1 MRTLVVHGGAGEW
14 PSELRVAAGAALERA
29 LDAGWRERGALA
41 AAIAAV
47 RILEDDPLFNAGIG
61 ATFNADGIIE
71 HDAGVME
78 GAGLGAGAVAAVQ
91 GIRHPIDLARAVL
104 DDGRH
109 VLLVAEGAMRFADQA
124 GVERADPSIFAVERR
139 SEQLERWRTA
149 DTVGAVA
156 FDGDGHLAAACSTGG
171 YTGKR
176 PGRVGDSPIPG
187 AGFYA
192 ADGAGASCCT
202 GTGEYFI
209 RLVSAFSATSLMA
222 AGVPAMEAA
231 RRVIGEVGSRLMGSG
246 GIIVIDARGEPGA
259 AFNTGHMP
267 WAARR
272 D

>member
-1 MRTLVVHGGAGEW
+1 MVHGGAGEW
-14 PSELRVAAGAALERA
+14 PPDLRDAAATALERA
-29 LDAGWRERGALA
+29 LEAGWKESGALD

-47 RILEDDPLFNAGIG
+47 KVLEDDPLFNAGIG
-61 ATFNADGIIE
+61 ATFNADGFIE

-78 GAGLGAGAVAAVQ
+78 GAGLEAGAVAAIQ
-91 GIRHPIDLARAVL
+91 GVRHPVDLARAVL

-109 VLLVAEGAMRFADQA
+109 VLLVGEGAMRFADQK
-124 GVERADPSIFAVERR
+124 GVERADPALFAVKRR
-139 SEQLERWRTA
+139 SEQLERWRVG

-156 FDGDGHLAAACSTGG
+156 LDDNGHMAAACSTGG

-192 ADGAGASCCT
+192 DDSAGASCCT
-202 GTGEYFI
+202 GTGEHFI
-209 RLVSAFSATSLMA
+209 RLVTAFSATSLMA
-222 AGVPAMEAA
+222 EGVSAMEAA
-231 RRVIGEVGSRLMGSG
+231 RRVIGELGSRLGGSG
-246 GIIVIDARGEPGA
+246 GIIVIDPRGEPGA

-272 D
+272 

>member
-14 PSELRVAAGAALERA
+14 PAELRDAAAAALEK
-29 LDAGWRERGALA
+29 ALA
-41 AAIAAV
+41 AGWVERTALQAAITAV
-47 RILEDDPLFNAGIG
+47 RVLEDDPLFNAGIG
-61 ATFNADGIIE
+61 ATFNAGGFIE

-78 GAGLGAGAVAAVQ
+78 GAGLEAGAVAAIEGV
-91 GIRHPIDLARAVL
+91 RHPIDLARAVL

-109 VLLVAEGAMRFADQA
+109 VLLVGAGAMAFADEK
-124 GVERADPSIFAVERR
+124 GVERADPALFAVPRR
-139 SEQLERWRTA
+139 SEQLERWKVS
-149 DTVGAVA
+149 DTVGAIA
-156 FDGDGHLAAACSTGG
+156 LDDDGHVAAACSTGG

-192 ADGAGASCCT
+192 DDNAGASCCT

-209 RLVSAFSATSLMA
+209 RLVTAFSATSLLG
-222 AGVPAMEAA
+222 AGVPAKEAA
-231 RRVIGEVGSRLMGSG
+231 ERVIDELGSRLQGSG
-246 GIIVIDARGEPGA
+246 GIIVLDTRGEPAA

-272 D
+272 A

>member
-14 PSELRVAAGAALERA
+14 PEDLRAAALESLGRA
-29 LDAGWRERGALA
+29 LAAGWEERKALD

-47 RILEDDPLFNAGIG
+47 RVLEDDHLFNAGIG
-61 ATFNADGIIE
+61 ATFNADGVIE

-78 GAGLGAGAVAAVQ
+78 GAGLEAGAVAAIQ
-91 GIRHPIDLARAVL
+91 GVRHPIDLARAVL
-104 DDGRH
+104 DDRRH
-109 VLLVAEGAMRFADQA
+109 VLLVAEGATRFADEK
-124 GVERADPSIFAVERR
+124 GIERADPSIFAVQRR
-139 SEQLERWRTA
+139 SEQLERWKTA

-156 FDGDGHLAAACSTGG
+156 FDDDGHMAVACSTGG

-192 ADGAGASCCT
+192 ADSAGAACCT

-209 RLVSAFSATSLMA
+209 RLVTAFSATNSMA

-231 RRVIGEVGSRLMGSG
+231 RRVIDELGSRLKGTG
-246 GIIVIDARGEPGA
+246 GIIVIDPRGEPGA
-259 AFNTGHMP
+259 AFNTGYMP
-267 WAARR
+267 WASRR
-272 D
+272 A